1 MFCDAKHL
9 GLALNLAYNNMVELL
24 LHLLITGMKHFREA
38 FTYKISP
45 RSNVYKAEWSEL
57 PASDH
62 VAAGFEPAE
71 GEILSKS

>member
-1 MFCDAKHL
+1 MLCDAKHL
-9 GLALNLAYNNMVELL
+9 GLALNLAYNNMIELL

-38 FTYKISP
+38 STYKISP
-45 RSNVYKAEWSEL
+45 QAEWSEL

-71 GEILSKS
+71 GEIPSKS